1 MTLLLNFFIR
11 YVVLWLRDFVWKV
24 AENQGD
30 HFEWA
35 DLVFSKILSLLWQ
48 SLNSIGQ
55 ILNV

>member
-30 HFEWA
+30 
-35 DLVFSKILSLLWQ
+35 
-48 SLNSIGQ
+48 Q
-55 ILNV
+55 ILATCAILNGLI